1 MKVGSITAGKPVLTI
16 SPEASVRDLVI
27 MLEQHNVGAL
37 VVSSDGRAVEGI
49 VSERDVVRTLP
60 RRLDDLA
67 GLTVRDLMTEDV
79 AMCTEHT
86 AISDLMSMMTELR
99 VRHVPVVDEQQELLS
114 IVSIGDVVKMYI
126 SEIDEERTALR
137 SYITS

>member
-1 MKVGSITAGKPVLTI
+1 MKVGFITAGKPVLTI
-16 SPEASVRDLVI
+16 TPDASVRELVA
-27 MLEQHNVGAL
+27 MLEANNVGAL
-37 VVSSDGRAVEGI
+37 VVSSDGRQVEGI
-49 VSERDVVRTLP
+49 VSERDVVRAMP
-60 RRLDDLA
+60 RRLDELSQM
-67 GLTVRDLMTEDV
+67 TVRDLMTEEV

-86 AISDLMSMMTELR
+86 AVSDLMSMMTELR

>member
-1 MKVGSITAGKPVLTI
+1 MKVGSITAGKSVLTI
-16 SPEASVRDLVI
+16 QPEASMRDLVT

-37 VVSSDGRAVEGI
+37 VVSSDGRTVEGI
-49 VSERDVVRTLP
+49 VSERDVVRAMP
-60 RRLDDLA
+60 RQLDDV
-67 GLTVRDLMTEDV
+67 GRLTVRDLMTEDV
-79 AMCTEHT
+79 AICTEHT

-114 IVSIGDVVKMYI
+114 IVSIGDVVKNYI
-126 SEIDEERTALR
+126 SELDDERTALR

>member
-1 MKVGSITAGKPVLTI
+1 MKVGSITAGKSVLTI
-16 SPEASVRDLVI
+16 SPDASVRDLVI

-79 AMCTEHT
+79 AICTEHT

-114 IVSIGDVVKMYI
+114 IVSIGDVVKNYI
-126 SEIDEERTALR
+126 SELDEERTALR

>member
-1 MKVGSITAGKPVLTI
+1 MKVGSITAGKSVLTI
-16 SPEASVRDLVI
+16 KPEASMRDLVT

-37 VVSSDGRAVEGI
+37 VVSSDGRTVEGI
-49 VSERDVVRTLP
+49 VSERDVVRAMP
-60 RRLDDLA
+60 RQLDDV
-67 GLTVRDLMTEDV
+67 GRLTVRDLMTEDV
-79 AMCTEHT
+79 AICTEHT

-114 IVSIGDVVKMYI
+114 IVSIGDVVKNYI
-126 SEIDEERTALR
+126 SELDEERTALR